1 MSEASTAAS
10 TAEDEVV
17 AICRDLIRMDT
28 TNTGDTET
36 SAGERVAAEY
46 VAEKLADVGLEPLI
60 RESTKGRTSVIARFA
75 GGDQRG
81 DSAGGDQRGDSAGGD
96 QRGNSAAAA
105 PAVGQEARGALLV
118 HGHLDVVPAD
128 VDEWTVHPF
137 SGEIADG
144 YIWGRGAVD
153 MKDFDAMMLAVVRQM
168 RREGRTP
175 PRDLVLAFLADEEAG
190 GEYGG
195 HWLVDNHADLF
206 EGCTEAIGEV
216 GGFSY
221 TVTDDLRLY
230 LIETAEKGLTW
241 LRLHARGRPGH
252 GSMIHDDNAVTALAE
267 AVARVGRHR
276 FPVVMTDTVR
286 AFLAE
291 ISDALGIDLDPDA
304 PEEAIAKLGLI
315 APIIGSTIRNTANPT
330 RLAAGYKEN
339 VIPSRASATI
349 DCRTLPGQHEAF
361 LDQLRDVVGP
371 DLAVEIIQ
379 RQPPLETSFDGDL
392 VAAMGAALR
401 AEDPA
406 ARAVPY
412 MLSGGTDAK
421 AFARLGVRCFGFAPL
436 RLPPELNFAALFHGI
451 DERVPV
457 EGLQFGVRVLNRL
470 LSTC

>member
-1 MSEASTAAS
+1 VSEASTAAS

-28 TNTGDTET
+28 TNTGDTAT

-46 VAEKLADVGLEPLI
+46 VAEKLAEVGLEPVI
-60 RESTKGRTSVIARFA
+60 RESAKGRTSVVARFA

-81 DSAGGDQRGDSAGGD
+81 NSAGV
-96 QRGNSAAAA
+96 A
-105 PAVGQEARGALLV
+105 PAAGQEARGALLV

-128 VDEWTVHPF
+128 ADEWTVHPF

-153 MKDFDAMMLAVVRQM
+153 MKDFDAMMLAAVRQM

-230 LIETAEKGLTW
+230 LIETAEKGMTW

-252 GSMIHDDNAVTALAE
+252 GSMIHDDNAITALAE

-291 ISDALGIDLDPDA
+291 ISDALGIDLDNDA

-361 LDQLRDVVGP
+361 LAQFRDVVGP